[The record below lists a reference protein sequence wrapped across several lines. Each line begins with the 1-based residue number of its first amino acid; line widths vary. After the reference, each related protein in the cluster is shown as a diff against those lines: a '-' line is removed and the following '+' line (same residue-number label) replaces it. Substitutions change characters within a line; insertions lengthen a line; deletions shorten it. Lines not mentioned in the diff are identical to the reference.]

1 MIECE
6 KYLGL
11 LMPSGKLKA
20 GTFKEIQEKIT
31 KRVMRWKEK
40 FISKAGQEI
49 LIKTVAQ
56 VIPTYSMSLFKLLK
70 ASVIILNW
78 NKLCTLKK
86 KGGNGIWDLH
96 DFNLAML
103 AKQAWCLI
111 HKNGSLFYRVYKAR
125 YFLNTSFLDSE

>member
-11 LMPSGKLKA
+11 LMPSGKSKA
-20 GTFKEIQEKIT
+20 GTFNEIQEKIT

-56 VIPTYSMSLFKLLK
+56 VIPTYSMSLFKLPK

-86 KGGNGIWDLH
+86 KGGNGI
-96 DFNLAML
+96 
-103 AKQAWCLI
+103 
-111 HKNGSLFYRVYKAR
+111 
-125 YFLNTSFLDSE
+125 